1 MRTAGQPRKGCPLPF
16 LWDST
21 IKGIK
26 CGGVRCTFSL
36 PAALPFGRHPAGP
49 RGKEIP
55 WIKWHA
61 GWVTKTT
68 RVTRS
73 PQSATTPASRGPS
86 HTGSGA
92 SAPAKS
98 SVKADAGS
106 PASGTAAASGSSGSS
121 GGERI
126 KTLVILGA
134 SGDLTGRLLLPGVA
148 RLIASGRAPGIT
160 LVGAGSDDWSASQWQ
175 DRMTDSFAE
184 AMEPGGPSTAAGIKE
199 LKKIQKDSRYHQVD
213 VTAKG
218 ALGELLATVE
228 GPAAL
233 YFALPPAISQKACEV
248 LKKKELPAGTRL
260 VMEKPFGS
268 SAESAHALNETL
280 AKLVPEDHIH
290 RVDHFRGKSTVLNIM
305 GLRFAN
311 RLLEPLWNGEHIEK
325 VEIIFDEDLTLENR
339 ARYYDHAGAGKDM
352 IQSHL
357 LQIMAIMAM
366 EPPATLDQQDVRSS
380 ISAVLRAST
389 IGNSYKPDL
398 ADSTRR
404 ARYTKGT
411 IGKRKVPDYVAEEG
425 VDPANDT
432 ETLAEVEVYVNNWRW
447 AGVPFVLRSGKAL
460 GRARKEAVVT
470 YKPVPHLPRG
480 FTGTDSPTRLH
491 IGLGPETLTL
501 DLDVNGPGDLFTL
514 DRVQLETELASD
526 PLLPYGE
533 VLEGVLNGDPLLS
546 VRGDTAEDCWRIV
559 EPAFAAWKKGTVPME
574 EYAAGSNGPADWTTS
589 ND

>member
-1 MRTAGQPRKGCPLPF
+1 L
-16 LWDST
+16 
-21 IKGIK
+21 
-26 CGGVRCTFSL
+26 
-36 PAALPFGRHPAGP
+36 
-49 RGKEIP
+49 
-55 WIKWHA
+55 
-61 GWVTKTT
+61 VTKTT

-73 PQSATTPASRGPS
+73 PQSATTSAAPRGS
-86 HTGSGA
+86 
-92 SAPAKS
+92 SA
-98 SVKADAGS
+98 AGS
-106 PASGTAAASGSSGSS
+106 PAAGASPASSGAPAGGASA
-121 GGERI
+121 GERI
-126 KTLVILGA
+126 RTLVILGA
-134 SGDLTGRLLLPGVA
+134 SGDLTGRLLLPGVG

-160 LVGAGSDDWSASQWQ
+160 LVGAGNDDWNAQQWQ
-175 DRMTDSFAE
+175 GRLAESFAD
-184 AMEPGGPSTAAGIKE
+184 ALAPGGASTKDGIKE
-199 LKKIQKDSRYHQVD
+199 LKSVQKDSSYQQLD

-218 ALGELLATVE
+218 ALGKLLATVE
-228 GPAAL
+228 GPVAL

-248 LKKKELPAGTRL
+248 LTKKDLPAGTRL

-268 SAESAHALNETL
+268 SASSAHALNATL
-280 AKLVPEDHIH
+280 ERLVPEDHIH

-311 RLLEPLWNGEHIEK
+311 RLLEPLWNGVHIEK

-339 ARYYDHAGAGKDM
+339 ARYYDHAGAGRDM

-357 LQIMAIMAM
+357 LQVMAIMAM
-366 EPPATLDQQDVRSS
+366 EPPATLGQEDVRSS
-380 ISAVLRAST
+380 IAAVLRCST
-389 IGNSYKPDL
+389 IGHPEKPDL
-398 ADSTRR
+398 AESTRR
-404 ARYTKGT
+404 ARYTKGS

-470 YKPVPHLPRG
+470 YKPVPHLPAG

-491 IGLGPETLTL
+491 IGFGPDTLTL

-514 DRVQLETELASD
+514 DRVQLETALASD

-533 VLEGVLNGDPLLS
+533 VLEGVLTGDALLS

-559 EPAFAAWKKGTVPME
+559 EPAFAAWKDGAVPME
-574 EYAAGSNGPADWTTS
+574 EYTAGSAGPADWTTS